1 MSLKWPEADIK
12 SVGEYQVSAIPFV
25 TSSTLAAAET
35 REVSFPRFM
44 KFIIVRN
51 QDSADTMQVGFT
63 LNGVQANPPANPN
76 FIKLAA
82 GESVSAD
89 LRIKSLFLSSSDGTP
104 DFEVFAGLTDIKA
117 NQFITLTGS
126 NGFSGVG

>member
-1 MSLKWPEADIK
+1 MSLNWPEAGIK

-25 TSSTLAAAET
+25 TSSTLTAAET
-35 REVSFPRFM
+35 RQVNFPRFT

-63 LNGVQANPPANPN
+63 LNGVQANPAANTN
-76 FIKLAA
+76 FIQLAA

-104 DFEVFAGLTDIKA
+104 DFEVFAGLTDILPK
-117 NQFITLTGS
+117 QFITLTGS